1 MFGSPLAFE
10 SVAMNEGAANLR
22 KSARKWLHKKS
33 ILAVL
38 GVLVLLLATVA
49 VRRLFRHPASRV
61 PQKTE
66 TKSEVRTVMHLDP
79 FLVNLAD
86 PDSDRFLR
94 VGIELGLHRDL
105 NEHGKEEKTPL
116 PIARTRDTILIVLTN
131 CNADA
136 LLPSQGKAKLKQELT
151 AALHE
156 HVPELEVEEVYF
168 TEFLV
173 QR

>member
-1 MFGSPLAFE
+1 
-10 SVAMNEGAANLR
+10 MNEGAANVR
-22 KSARKWLHKKS
+22 KSARKWLHKKL
-33 ILAVL
+33 ILAVA
-38 GVLVLLLATVA
+38 GVLVLLPVTVA
-49 VRRLFRHPASRV
+49 ARRLFHHPASRV
-61 PQKTE
+61 PQKTQA
-66 TKSEVRTVMHLDP
+66 KSEVRTVLHLDP

-94 VGIELGLHRDL
+94 VGIDLGLQRDP
-105 NEHGKEEKTPL
+105 NEHGQAEKTPL

-136 LLPSQGKAKLKQELT
+136 LLPPQGKAKLKQELT
-151 AALHE
+151 QALHE

>member
-1 MFGSPLAFE
+1 
-10 SVAMNEGAANLR
+10 
-22 KSARKWLHKKS
+22 
-33 ILAVL
+33 
-38 GVLVLLLATVA
+38 
-49 VRRLFRHPASRV
+49 
-61 PQKTE
+61 
-66 TKSEVRTVMHLDP
+66 MHLDP

-94 VGIELGLHRDL
+94 VGIELGLHGDP
-105 NEHGKEEKTPL
+105 NEHGQAEKTQL
-116 PIARTRDTILIVLTN
+116 PIARTRDTILLVLTN

-151 AALHE
+151 EALQE
-156 HVPELEVEEVYF
+156 RVPELGVEEVYF